1 VAARHIMSGEVLDTG
16 ALISWSINQM
26 NGCVVTPSQREE
38 ILKIAP
44 EREVVINTSNLIWK
58 MPDEESLARASKF
71 AIDTG
76 DMAGLSK
83 VDLELLALSIQE
95 NKKLITDDY
104 RLQNLAEKAGINWGS
119 ISTKGISK
127 LWEWELKCLAC
138 KKEYPTPEV
147 PNKRKSDWG
156 ECIDC
161 GSSLK
166 LKRKK

>member
-1 VAARHIMSGEVLDTG
+1 MSGEVLDTG

-26 NGCVVTPSQREE
+26 NGCLVTPSQREE

-44 EREVVINTSNLIWK
+44 EREVVIDTSNLIWM

-104 RLQNLAEKAGINWGS
+104 RLQNLAEKAGINWSS
-119 ISTKGISK
+119 ISTEGISY
-127 LWEWELKCLAC
+127 LWKWELKCLAC

-166 LKRKK
+166 LKKKK

>member
-1 VAARHIMSGEVLDTG
+1 MSGEVLDTG

-138 KKEYPTPEV
+138 KKEYPTPEE
-147 PNKRKSDWG
+147 PNKKKSDWG
-156 ECIDC
+156 ECINC

>member
-1 VAARHIMSGEVLDTG
+1 MSGEVLDTG

-58 MPDEESLARASKF
+58 IPDEESLARASKF

-104 RLQNLAEKAGINWGS
+104 RLQNLAEKAGINWSS

-138 KKEYPTPEV
+138 KKEYPTPEET
-147 PNKRKSDWG
+147 NKKKSDWG
-156 ECIDC
+156 ECINC

>member
-1 VAARHIMSGEVLDTG
+1 MSGEVLDTG

-26 NGCVVTPSQREE
+26 NDCVVTPSQREE

-104 RLQNLAEKAGINWGS
+104 RLQNLAEKAGINWSS

-138 KKEYPTPEV
+138 KKEYPTPEE
-147 PNKRKSDWG
+147 PNKKKSDWG
-156 ECIDC
+156 ECINC

>member
-1 VAARHIMSGEVLDTG
+1 MSGEVLDTG

-104 RLQNLAEKAGINWGS
+104 RLQNLAEKAGIN
-119 ISTKGISK
+119 
-127 LWEWELKCLAC
+127 
-138 KKEYPTPEV
+138 
-147 PNKRKSDWG
+147 
-156 ECIDC
+156 
-161 GSSLK
+161 
-166 LKRKK
+166 

>member
-1 VAARHIMSGEVLDTG
+1 MSGDVLDTG

-138 KKEYPTPEV
+138 KKEYPTPEE
-147 PNKRKSDWG
+147 PNKKKADWG
-156 ECIDC
+156 ECINC